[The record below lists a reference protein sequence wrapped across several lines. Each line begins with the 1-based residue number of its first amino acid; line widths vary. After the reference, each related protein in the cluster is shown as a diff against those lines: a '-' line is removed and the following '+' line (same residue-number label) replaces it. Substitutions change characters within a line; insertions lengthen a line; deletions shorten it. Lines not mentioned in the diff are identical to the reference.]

1 MENSETKRF
10 GRYEVVAELG
20 RGAMG
25 VVYKARDPQIDRL
38 VAVKTVSLWGQSPEE
53 EKEFRL
59 RFMNEAQ
66 AAGRLHHAGIV
77 SIFDVGAN
85 DVGANDAGA
94 NDAGE
99 NADGSPESSE
109 PYIVLEYVAGESLN
123 RILAREKKLPLATA
137 LQIAE
142 EIAEALDYAHAQ
154 GVIHRD
160 IKPGNI
166 LVTEDGHPKI
176 ADFGIAKM
184 NLAHFTLPGRVLGTP
199 AYMAPEQLSGEGVDA
214 RSDLFSLGVI
224 LYAMVTGTSPFHGN
238 SATTVCFKVAN
249 REPVAA
255 NALDMALPPELDQVI
270 AKALAKHREERYQ
283 SGAEFAAD
291 LRHLLQ
297 LQVQPK
303 SGSTTSSL
311 AASTGLRSGTRTGR
325 TTQADAR
332 PVAALEAGQK
342 AVRTLLLK
350 APIRDLIL
358 GAATVVML
366 VIVGAQLKL
375 LKISSS
381 SSSGSAANSS
391 TPVSTTP
398 PPTAN
403 FDTVPAS
410 LGDAGAASSQPA
422 ATQPA
427 PAVAKAARTKAH
439 PQTHNAAK
447 PVVTA
452 FSTLDLAVQH
462 QFVDATLYVWV
473 DDKLE
478 LTRTLHGG
486 TQKHLVVFNGV
497 RGVDSETLKIPA
509 GEHVLRLRA
518 LSADRTID
526 LSKTVSAEFVQ
537 GDDKALQVTFD
548 KHNTAM
554 RLTWQ

>member
-38 VAVKTVSLWGQSPEE
+38 VAVKTVSLWGQNPEE

-85 DVGANDAGA
+85 D
-94 NDAGE
+94 AGE
-99 NADGSPESSE
+99 NDLGGNAESSE

-123 RILAREKKLPLATA
+123 RILAREKKLPAAQA

-166 LVTEDGHPKI
+166 LITEDGHPKI

-255 NALDMALPPELDQVI
+255 SALDMALPPELDQVI
-270 AKALAKHREERYQ
+270 AKAMAKDREQRYQ
-283 SGAEFAAD
+283 SGGEFAED
-291 LRHLLQ
+291 LRQ
-297 LQVQPK
+297 LQARLQGQK
-303 SGSTTSSL
+303 SGTTTSL
-311 AASTGLRSGTRTGR
+311 AASAALRASGTRTGK

-332 PVAALEAGQK
+332 PVAALEEGRK
-342 AVRTLLLK
+342 AMRRLLLK

-381 SSSGSAANSS
+381 SSTSS
-391 TPVSTTP
+391 SSIR
-398 PPTAN
+398 PTAN
-403 FDTVPAS
+403 SAAPAS
-410 LGDAGAASSQPA
+410 APLSGPPPAANFESVPPSLLDAGPAVSQSA

-427 PAVAKAARTKAH
+427 PPVAKAARAKAH
-439 PQTHNAAK
+439 PQHHAAK
-447 PVVTA
+447 PVVAA

-486 TQKHLVVFNGV
+486 SQKHLVVFNGV
-497 RGVDSETLKIPA
+497 RGVDSETLKIPV

-537 GDDKALQVTFD
+537 GDDKSLQVTFD

-554 RLTWQ
+554 RLSWQ